1 MKPKRLARSV
11 VQAPSEL
18 VELSFGEHREI
29 GAFGHVLAKQ
39 AIGVLVGAAL
49 PGAVGVTE
57 VDLDPGLDREVEV
70 AVELLALVQVIE
82 ESH

>member
-57 VDLDPGLDREVEV
+57 VDLDPGREVEV

>member
-1 MKPKRLARSV
+1 M
-11 VQAPSEL
+11 QASSEL

-29 GAFGHVLAKQ
+29 GASGHVLAKQ
-39 AIGVLVGAAL
+39 ATGDLVGAAL

-57 VDLDPGLDREVEV
+57 VDLDPGLDREVKV
-70 AVELLALVQVIE
+70 RLSSLPWSQVIE